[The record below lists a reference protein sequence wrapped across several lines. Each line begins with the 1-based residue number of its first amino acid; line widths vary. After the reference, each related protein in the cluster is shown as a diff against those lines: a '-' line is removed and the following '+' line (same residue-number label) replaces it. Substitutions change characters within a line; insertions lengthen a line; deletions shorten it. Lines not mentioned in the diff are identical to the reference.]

1 MQPDK
6 APLHAA
12 RRRGPA
18 QTGVVRLLAGLLCK
32 DSLNSLGM
40 ELWTCKKPW
49 SRSELSS
56 VPMVT
61 LEGSL
66 ERVNMEM
73 SVEGMVPKPLLT
85 GDMSRDR
92 GSVERE
98 LDRRRKRYR

>member
-1 MQPDK
+1 MQP
-6 APLHAA
+6 ASPAV
-12 RRRGPA
+12 PA

-32 DSLNSLGM
+32 ASLNSLGM
-40 ELWTCKKPW
+40 ELWTCKNPW

-73 SVEGMVPKPLLT
+73 SVEGMVLKPLLM
-85 GDMSRDR
+85 GDKSRER

-98 LDRRRKRYR
+98 LDRRRKR